1 MIESYILFALGGLA
15 AGFGIGLM
23 VKGRMAAGK
32 IKEAETEAAR
42 ILATAEREAET
53 KRKEAVLEVKD
64 KLYQARAD
72 FEKENRDKRQEL
84 QNQERRLTQKEENLD
99 KKIDGIE
106 KREIETV
113 RRERELTA
121 REKVAVEKEERFE
134 KGLREQRQM
143 LEKIA
148 NMTAEEAKRQLM
160 VSMEDEAKYEAAK
173 TIKRIE
179 DEAKEEADKKAM
191 NIISLAIQR
200 YASDYVAE
208 ATVSVV
214 NLPNDEMKGR
224 IIGREGRNIRAL
236 EAATGID
243 LIIDDTPEAV
253 ILSCY
258 DPLRRE
264 IARLT
269 IERLIHD
276 GRIHPARIEEI
287 AEKVKK
293 DLDAAMKEEGEKAA
307 FDLGIHN
314 IHPEIIKLIGRL
326 KYRTSYGQNVLM
338 HAREVAYFAGIMA
351 AECGVDQKLARRA
364 GLLHDLGKAVDHEVE
379 GTHPQIGADIAKKY
393 GESVKVIN
401 SIMTHHGEGEVN
413 SVESVLVAAADALS
427 AGRPGVRRETLESY
441 LKRLEQLEQT
451 ANAFKGVEKS
461 YAIQAGR
468 EIRIIVKP
476 EDLSDVHSAQLSRDI
491 AKKIE
496 QELSYPGQIKVT
508 VVRESRYVEYAK

>member
-1 MIESYILFALGGLA
+1 MIEYIVLLVVGLA
-15 AGFGIGLM
+15 AGVGVGLM
-23 VKGRMAAGK
+23 IKGKTAAGK
-32 IKEAETEAAR
+32 IKDAEVEAAR
-42 ILATAEREAET
+42 IITNAEREAET
-53 KRKEAVLEVKD
+53 KRKESILEAKD
-64 KLYQARAD
+64 KFYQARAD
-72 FEKENRDKRQEL
+72 FEKETRDKRQEL
-84 QNQERRLTQKEENLD
+84 QNQERRLTQKEESLE
-99 KKIDGIE
+99 KKMDLIE
-106 KREIETV
+106 KREGDAV
-113 RRERELTA
+113 RREREISA
-121 REKVAVEKEERFE
+121 REKVAIEKEERFE
-134 KGLREQRQM
+134 KGLREQREL

-160 VSMEDEAKYEAAK
+160 LSMEDEAKFEAAK
-173 TIKRIE
+173 SIKRIE
-179 DEAKEEADKKAM
+179 DEAKEEADKKSK

-224 IIGREGRNIRAL
+224 IIGREGRNIRAI

-269 IERLIHD
+269 IERLMQD

-293 DLDAAMKEEGEKAA
+293 DLDVAMKEEGEKAA

-314 IHPEIIKLIGRL
+314 IHPEIIKLLGRL

-338 HAREVAYFAGIMA
+338 HSREVAYFAGIMA

-364 GLLHDLGKAVDHEVE
+364 GLLHDLGKAIDHEVE
-379 GTHPQIGADIAKKY
+379 GTHPQLGGDVAKKY
-393 GESVKVIN
+393 GESPKVLNAIL
-401 SIMTHHGEGEVN
+401 THHGDGEP
-413 SVESVLVAAADALS
+413 SCVESVLVAAADALS

-441 LKRLEQLEQT
+441 LKRLEQLEST
-451 ANAFKGVEKS
+451 ANSFKGVEKS

-476 EDLSDVHSAQLSRDI
+476 EDLSDAHSAQLSRDI

-496 QELSYPGQIKVT
+496 AELSYPGQIKVT
-508 VVRESRYVEYAK
+508 VVRESRYVEFAK

>member
-1 MIESYILFALGGLA
+1 MIEYIVLVIAGLA
-15 AGFGIGLM
+15 GGFGLGLLI
-23 VKGRMAAGK
+23 KGKAAAGK
-32 IKEAETEAAR
+32 IRGAEEEASR
-42 ILATAEREAET
+42 IIANAEREAET
-53 KRKEAVLEVKD
+53 KRKEAVLEAKD
-64 KLYQARAD
+64 KLYQARAE
-72 FEKENRDKRQEL
+72 FEKEIRDKRQEI
-84 QNQERRLTQKEENLD
+84 QNQERRLTQKEENLE
-99 KKIDGIE
+99 KKIDLVE
-106 KREIETV
+106 KRESDGI
-113 RRERELTA
+113 RREREVTA
-121 REKVAVEKEERFE
+121 REKVAVEKEERFDR
-134 KGLREQRQM
+134 GLREQREM

-160 VSMEDEAKYEAAK
+160 VAMEDEAKFEAAK

-179 DEAKEEADKKAM
+179 DEAKEEADKKAK

-224 IIGREGRNIRAL
+224 IIGREGRNIRAI

-269 IERLIHD
+269 IERLMHD

-293 DLDAAMKEEGEKAA
+293 DLDVSMKEEGEKAA

-314 IHPEIIKLIGRL
+314 LHPEIIKLIGRL

-338 HAREVAYFAGIMA
+338 HAREVAYFAGVMA

-379 GTHPQIGADIAKKY
+379 GTHPQIGSDLAKKY
-393 GESVKVIN
+393 GESPKVIN
-401 SIMTHHGEGEVN
+401 AIMTHHGDGEPS

-441 LKRLEQLEQT
+441 LKRLEQLEST
-451 ANAFKGVEKS
+451 ANSFKGVEKS

-476 EDLSDVHSAQLSRDI
+476 EDLSDAHSAQLSRDI

-496 QELSYPGQIKVT
+496 SELSYPGQIKVT

>member
-1 MIESYILFALGGLA
+1 MIEYIVFLIAGLAGGFALGLL
-15 AGFGIGLM
+15 I
-23 VKGRMAAGK
+23 KGRVAAGK
-32 IKEAETEAAR
+32 IKEAESEAAR
-42 ILATAEREAET
+42 IVANAEREAET

-84 QNQERRLTQKEENLD
+84 QNQERRLAQKEENLE
-99 KKIDGIE
+99 KKVDLVE
-106 KREIETV
+106 KRESDVV
-113 RRERELTA
+113 RRERELTG
-121 REKVAVEKEERFE
+121 REKVAIEKEERFE

-160 VSMEDEAKYEAAK
+160 VSMEDEAKFEAAK
-173 TIKRIE
+173 SIKRIE
-179 DEAKEEADKKAM
+179 DEAKEEADKKAK

-200 YASDYVAE
+200 YSSDYVAE

-269 IERLIHD
+269 IERLMQD

-287 AEKVKK
+287 AEKVRKE
-293 DLDAAMKEEGEKAA
+293 LDAAMKDEGEKAA

-314 IHPEIIKLIGRL
+314 MHPEVIKLIGRL

-338 HAREVAYFAGIMA
+338 HSREVAYFAGIMA

-364 GLLHDLGKAVDHEVE
+364 GLLHDLGKAIDHEVE
-379 GTHPQIGADIAKKY
+379 GTHPQIGADLAKKY
-393 GESVKVIN
+393 GESAKVIN
-401 SIMTHHGEGEVN
+401 AILTHHGEGEPG
-413 SVESVLVAAADALS
+413 SVEAVIVAAADALS

-441 LKRLEQLEQT
+441 LKRLEQLEQA
-451 ANAFKGVEKS
+451 ANSFKGVEKS

-476 EDLSDVHSAQLSRDI
+476 EDLSDALSAQLSRDI

>member
-1 MIESYILFALGGLA
+1 MMIVYIVLLVVGMAGGFSLGLL
-15 AGFGIGLM
+15 I
-23 VKGRMAAGK
+23 KGKVAAGK
-32 IKEAETEAAR
+32 IRDAEGEAAK
-42 ILATAEREAET
+42 IIANAEREAET
-53 KRKEAVLEVKD
+53 KRKETVLEAKD

-72 FEKENRDKRQEL
+72 IEKENREKRQEI
-84 QNQERRLTQKEENLD
+84 QNQERRLTQKEENLE
-99 KKIDGIE
+99 KKVDFVE
-106 KREIETV
+106 KRESDVI

-121 REKVAVEKEERFE
+121 REKVATEKEERFE
-134 KGLREQRQM
+134 MGLREQRLM

-160 VSMEDEAKYEAAK
+160 MSMEDEAKHEAAK

-179 DEAKEEADKKAM
+179 DEAKDEADKKSK

-224 IIGREGRNIRAL
+224 IIGREGRNIRAI

-269 IERLIHD
+269 IERLIQD

-293 DLDAAMKEEGEKAA
+293 DLDITMKEEGEKAA

-314 IHPEIIKLIGRL
+314 MHPEIIKLIGRL

-338 HAREVAYFAGIMA
+338 HSREVAYFAGIMA

-364 GLLHDLGKAVDHEVE
+364 GLLHDLGKAIDHEVE
-379 GTHPQIGADIAKKY
+379 GTHPQIGSDLAKKY
-393 GESVKVIN
+393 GESAKVIN
-401 SIMTHHGEGEVN
+401 AIMTHHGDGEPN
-413 SVESVLVAAADALS
+413 CVESVLVSAADALS

-441 LKRLEQLEQT
+441 LKRLEQLESA
-451 ANAFKGVEKS
+451 ANSFKGVDKS

-476 EDLSDVHSAQLSRDI
+476 EDLSDAHSAQLSRDI

>member
-1 MIESYILFALGGLA
+1 MIEYLLIAVACLG
-15 AGFGIGLM
+15 AGIGIGLM
-23 VKGRMAAGK
+23 IKGKSAAGK
-32 IKEAETEAAR
+32 IKDAEAEAAR
-42 ILATAEREAET
+42 IVAAAEREAET
-53 KRKEAVLEVKD
+53 KRKEAVIEAKD

-72 FEKENRDKRQEL
+72 FEKETRDKRQEL
-84 QNQERRLTQKEENLD
+84 QNQERRLTQKEEAFD
-99 KKIDGIE
+99 KKTDLVE
-106 KREIETV
+106 KRETDVV
-113 RRERELTA
+113 RREKELTA
-121 REKVAVEKEERFE
+121 REKVAQEKEDRYER
-134 KGLREQRQM
+134 GLREQRQM

-160 VSMEDEAKYEAAK
+160 LSMEDEAKYEAAK
-173 TIKRIE
+173 VIKRIE
-179 DEAKEEADKKAM
+179 DEAKEEADKKAK

-200 YASDYVAE
+200 YSSDYVAE

-264 IARLT
+264 VARLT
-269 IERLIHD
+269 IERLIQD

-287 AEKVKK
+287 ADKVRK
-293 DLDAAMKEEGEKAA
+293 DLDTSMKEEGEKAA

-314 IHPEIIKLIGRL
+314 MHPEIIKLVGRL

-338 HAREVAYFAGIMA
+338 HSREVAYFAGVMA
-351 AECGVDQKLARRA
+351 AELGVDQKLARRA

-379 GTHPQIGADIAKKY
+379 GTHPAIGGDLAKKY
-393 GESVKVIN
+393 GESHKVIN
-401 SIMTHHGEGEVN
+401 AILTHHGDGEA
-413 SVESVLVAAADALS
+413 STVEAVLVAAADALS

-441 LKRLEQLEQT
+441 LKRLEQLEQA
-451 ANAFKGVEKS
+451 ANSFKGVEKS

-476 EDLSDVHSAQLSRDI
+476 EELSDAHSAQLSRDI

>member
-1 MIESYILFALGGLA
+1 MMEYIILIIAGLA
-15 AGFGIGLM
+15 GGVGLGLLI
-23 VKGRMAAGK
+23 KGRAAAGK
-32 IKEAETEAAR
+32 IKDAETEATR
-42 ILATAEREAET
+42 IISNAEREAET
-53 KRKEAVLEVKD
+53 KRKEAVLEAKD
-64 KLYQARAD
+64 KLYQARSD
-72 FEKENRDKRQEL
+72 FERESREKRQEL
-84 QNQERRLTQKEENLD
+84 QNQERRLAQKDESFE
-99 KKIDGIE
+99 KKIE
-106 KREIETV
+106 LLERREVDAV
-113 RRERELTA
+113 RRDRELTA
-121 REKVAVEKEERFE
+121 REKVTIEKEDRFE
-134 KGLREQRQM
+134 RGLREQRQM

-148 NMTAEEAKRQLM
+148 SMTAEEAKRQLM

-179 DEAKEEADKKAM
+179 DEAKEEADKKAK
-191 NIISLAIQR
+191 NIISLSIQR

-269 IERLIHD
+269 IERLIQD

-293 DLDAAMKEEGEKAA
+293 DLDVAMKDEGEKAA

-314 IHPEIIKLIGRL
+314 MHPEIIKLIGRL

-338 HAREVAYFAGIMA
+338 HSREVAYFAGIMA

-364 GLLHDLGKAVDHEVE
+364 GLLHDLGKAIDHEVE
-379 GTHPQIGADIAKKY
+379 GTHPQIGADLAKKY
-393 GESVKVIN
+393 GENAKVIN
-401 SIMTHHGEGEVN
+401 AIMTHHGDGEP
-413 SVESVLVAAADALS
+413 SGVESVLVAAADALS

-441 LKRLEQLEQT
+441 LKRLEQLEST
-451 ANAFKGVEKS
+451 ANSFKGVEKS

-476 EDLSDVHSAQLSRDI
+476 EDLSDAHSAQLSRDI

>member
-1 MIESYILFALGGLA
+1 
-15 AGFGIGLM
+15 
-23 VKGRMAAGK
+23 
-32 IKEAETEAAR
+32 
-42 ILATAEREAET
+42 
-53 KRKEAVLEVKD
+53 
-64 KLYQARAD
+64 
-72 FEKENRDKRQEL
+72 
-84 QNQERRLTQKEENLD
+84 
-99 KKIDGIE
+99 
-106 KREIETV
+106 
-113 RRERELTA
+113 
-121 REKVAVEKEERFE
+121 
-134 KGLREQRQM
+134 
-143 LEKIA
+143 
-148 NMTAEEAKRQLM
+148 
-160 VSMEDEAKYEAAK
+160 MEDEAKHEAGK

-179 DEAKEEADKKAM
+179 DEAKEEADKKSK

-264 IARLT
+264 IAKLT
-269 IERLIHD
+269 IERLIQD

-293 DLDAAMKEEGEKAA
+293 DLDITMKDEGEKAA

-314 IHPEIIKLIGRL
+314 IHPEIIKLLGRL
-326 KYRTSYGQNVLM
+326 RFRTSYGQNVLM
-338 HAREVAYFAGIMA
+338 HSREVAYFAGIMA

-364 GLLHDLGKAVDHEVE
+364 GLLHDLGKAIDHEVE
-379 GTHPQIGADIAKKY
+379 GTHPQLGGDVAKKY
-393 GESVKVIN
+393 GESAKVIN
-401 SIMTHHGEGEVN
+401 AIMSHHGDGEAA
-413 SVESVLVAAADALS
+413 SVEAVLVAAADALS

-441 LKRLEQLEQT
+441 LKRLERETLESYLKRLEQLET
-451 ANAFKGVEKS
+451 AANSFKGVEKS

-476 EDLSDVHSAQLSRDI
+476 EDLSDANSAQLSRDI

-496 QELSYPGQIKVT
+496 QEMSYPGQIKVT

>member
-1 MIESYILFALGGLA
+1 MIEYIVLLLAGLA
-15 AGFGIGLM
+15 GGFGLGLLI
-23 VKGRMAAGK
+23 KGKAAAGK
-32 IKEAETEAAR
+32 IRDAEGEAAK
-42 ILATAEREAET
+42 IIASAEREAET
-53 KRKEAVLEVKD
+53 KRKEAMLEAKD
-64 KLYQARAD
+64 KLYQSRAE
-72 FEKENRDKRQEL
+72 FEKENREKRQEM
-84 QNQERRLTQKEENLD
+84 QNQERRLTQKEENLE
-99 KKIDGIE
+99 KKVDLVE
-106 KREIETV
+106 KRESDVI

-134 KGLREQRQM
+134 KGLREQRLM

-160 VSMEDEAKYEAAK
+160 MSMEDEAKFEAAK

-179 DEAKEEADKKAM
+179 DEAKDEADKKAK

-224 IIGREGRNIRAL
+224 IIGREGRNIRAI

-269 IERLIHD
+269 IERLIQD

-293 DLDAAMKEEGEKAA
+293 DLDVTMKEEGERAA

-314 IHPEIIKLIGRL
+314 MHPEIIKLIGRL

-338 HAREVAYFAGIMA
+338 HSREVAYFAGIMA

-364 GLLHDLGKAVDHEVE
+364 GLLHDLGKAIDHEVE
-379 GTHPQIGADIAKKY
+379 GTHPQIGGDLAKKY
-393 GESVKVIN
+393 GESAKVIN
-401 SIMTHHGEGEVN
+401 AIMTHHGDGEPN
-413 SVESVLVAAADALS
+413 CVESVLVAAADALS

-441 LKRLEQLEQT
+441 LKRLEQLESA
-451 ANAFKGVEKS
+451 ANSFKGVDKS

>member
-1 MIESYILFALGGLA
+1 MIEYIVLLIAGLA
-15 AGFGIGLM
+15 GGFGLGL
-23 VKGRMAAGK
+23 VIKGRVAAGK
-32 IKEAETEAAR
+32 IRDAEGEAAR
-42 ILATAEREAET
+42 IVANAEREAET
-53 KRKEAVLEVKD
+53 KRKEAVIEVKD
-64 KLYQARAD
+64 KLYQARAE
-72 FEKENRDKRQEL
+72 FEKENREKRQEL
-84 QNQERRLTQKEENLD
+84 QNQERRLGQKEENLE
-99 KKIDGIE
+99 KKIDVVE
-106 KREIETV
+106 KREADVV
-113 RRERELTA
+113 RREREVIG
-121 REKVAVEKEERFE
+121 REKISAEKEERFE

-148 NMTAEEAKRQLM
+148 SMTAEDAKRQLM

-173 TIKRIE
+173 SIKRIE
-179 DEAKEEADKKAM
+179 DEAKEEADKKAK

-269 IERLIHD
+269 IERLMQD

-293 DLDAAMKEEGEKAA
+293 ELDIAMKDEGEKAA

-338 HAREVAYFAGIMA
+338 HSREVAYFSGVMA

-379 GTHPQIGADIAKKY
+379 GTHPQIGADLAKKY
-393 GESVKVIN
+393 GESAKVIN
-401 SIMTHHGEGEVN
+401 ALLTHHGDGEAN
-413 SVESVLVAAADALS
+413 SVEAVLVAAADALS

-441 LKRLEQLEQT
+441 LKRLEQLEST
-451 ANAFKGVEKS
+451 ANSFKGVEKS

-476 EDLSDVHSAQLSRDI
+476 EDLSDAHSAQLSRDI

>member
-1 MIESYILFALGGLA
+1 MIESYILFVLGGLA

-42 ILATAEREAET
+42 IVANAEREAET

-64 KLYQARAD
+64 KLYQARTD

-84 QNQERRLTQKEENLD
+84 LNQERRLTQKEENLD
-99 KKIDGIE
+99 RKIDGIE
-106 KREIETV
+106 KRDLDAV

-121 REKVAVEKEERFE
+121 REKVAVEKEERFD

-148 NMTAEEAKRQLM
+148 SMTAEEAKRQLM

-293 DLDAAMKEEGEKAA
+293 DLDVAMKEEGEKAA

-393 GESVKVIN
+393 GESAKVIN
-401 SIMTHHGEGEVN
+401 SILTHHGEGEVN

-451 ANAFKGVEKS
+451 ANSFKGVEKS
-461 YAIQAGR
+461 YAIQAGC

>member
-1 MIESYILFALGGLA
+1 MIENYILFVLGGLA

-42 ILATAEREAET
+42 IVANAEREAET

-64 KLYQARAD
+64 KLYQARTD

-84 QNQERRLTQKEENLD
+84 LNQERRLTQKEENLD
-99 KKIDGIE
+99 RKIDGIE
-106 KREIETV
+106 KRELDAV
-113 RRERELTA
+113 RRERELIA
-121 REKVAVEKEERFE
+121 REKIALEKEERFD

-148 NMTAEEAKRQLM
+148 SMTAEEAKRQLM

-293 DLDAAMKEEGEKAA
+293 DLDVAMKEEGEKAA

-393 GESVKVIN
+393 GESAKVIN
-401 SIMTHHGEGEVN
+401 SILTHHGEGEVN

-451 ANAFKGVEKS
+451 ANSFKGVEKS

>member
-1 MIESYILFALGGLA
+1 MLLVGLA
-15 AGFGIGLM
+15 GGFGLGLLI
-23 VKGRMAAGK
+23 KGKVAAGK
-32 IKEAETEAAR
+32 IKDAESEAAR
-42 ILATAEREAET
+42 IIAGAEREAET

-64 KLYQARAD
+64 KLYQARSD
-72 FEKENRDKRQEL
+72 FEKENREKRQEI
-84 QNQERRLTQKEENLD
+84 QNQERRLAQKEENLE
-99 KKIDGIE
+99 KKVDLVE
-106 KREIETV
+106 RRESDVV

-121 REKVAVEKEERFE
+121 REKVAIEKEERFE

-160 VSMEDEAKYEAAK
+160 LSMEDEAKFEAAK

-179 DEAKEEADKKAM
+179 DEAKDEADKKAK

-224 IIGREGRNIRAL
+224 IIGREGRNIRAI

-269 IERLIHD
+269 IERLIQD

-293 DLDAAMKEEGEKAA
+293 DLDISMKEEGEKAA

-314 IHPEIIKLIGRL
+314 MHPEIIKLIGRL

-338 HAREVAYFAGIMA
+338 HSREVAYFAGIMA

-364 GLLHDLGKAVDHEVE
+364 GLLHDLGKAIDHEVE
-379 GTHPQIGADIAKKY
+379 GTHPQIGGDLAKKY
-393 GESVKVIN
+393 GENPKVIN
-401 SIMTHHGEGEVN
+401 TIMSHHGDGEPN
-413 SVESVLVAAADALS
+413 CVESVLVAAADALS

-441 LKRLEQLEQT
+441 LKRLEQLESA
-451 ANAFKGVEKS
+451 ANSFKGVEKS

-476 EDLSDVHSAQLSRDI
+476 EDLSDALSAQLSRDI

>member
-1 MIESYILFALGGLA
+1 MIENYILFVLGGLA

-32 IKEAETEAAR
+32 IKEAETEAVR
-42 ILATAEREAET
+42 IVANAEREAET

-64 KLYQARAD
+64 KLYQARTD

-84 QNQERRLTQKEENLD
+84 LNQERRLTQKEENLD
-99 KKIDGIE
+99 RKIDGIE
-106 KREIETV
+106 KRELDAV

-121 REKVAVEKEERFE
+121 REKIALEKEERFD

-148 NMTAEEAKRQLM
+148 SMTAEEAKRQLI

-293 DLDAAMKEEGEKAA
+293 DLDVAMKEEGEKAA

-393 GESVKVIN
+393 GESAKVIN
-401 SIMTHHGEGEVN
+401 SILTHHGEGEVN

-451 ANAFKGVEKS
+451 ANSFKGVEKS

>member
-1 MIESYILFALGGLA
+1 MIGYIAIALATLA
-15 AGFGIGLM
+15 AGFGVGLLL
-23 VKGRMAAGK
+23 KGRVAAGK
-32 IKEAETEAAR
+32 IRDAESEAAR
-42 ILATAEREAET
+42 IVATAEREAET
-53 KRKEAVLEVKD
+53 KRKEAVLEAKD
-64 KLYQARAD
+64 KMYQARAE
-72 FEKENRDKRQEL
+72 FEKENQDKRQEM
-84 QNQERRLTQKEENLD
+84 QNQERRLVQKEENLE
-99 KKIDGIE
+99 KKIDAVE
-106 KREIETV
+106 KREVETV
-113 RRERELTA
+113 RREREIAA
-121 REKVAVEKEERFE
+121 REKVAAEKEERFE
-134 KGLREQRQM
+134 QGIREQREM

-148 NMTAEEAKRQLM
+148 SMTAEEAKRQLM
-160 VSMEDEAKYEAAK
+160 VSMEDEAKFEAAK

-179 DEAKEEADKKAM
+179 DEAKEEADKKAK

-224 IIGREGRNIRAL
+224 IIGREGRNIRAI

-258 DPLRRE
+258 DPFRRE

-269 IERLIHD
+269 IERLIQD

-293 DLDAAMKEEGEKAA
+293 DLDLSMKEEGEKAA

-314 IHPEIIKLIGRL
+314 MHPEIIKLIGRL

-338 HAREVAYFAGIMA
+338 HSREVAYFAGIMA

-364 GLLHDLGKAVDHEVE
+364 GLLHDLGKAIDHEVE
-379 GTHPQIGADIAKKY
+379 GTHPQIGGDLAKKY
-393 GESVKVIN
+393 GEQPRVIN
-401 SIMTHHGEGEVN
+401 AILTHHGDGEP
-413 SVESVLVAAADALS
+413 SCVESVLVAAADALS

-441 LKRLEQLEQT
+441 LKRLEQLESA
-451 ANAFKGVEKS
+451 ANSFKGVEKS

-476 EDLSDVHSAQLSRDI
+476 EDLSDAHSAQLSRDI

>member
-1 MIESYILFALGGLA
+1 MIEYIVLLLVGLA
-15 AGFGIGLM
+15 GGFGLGLLI
-23 VKGRMAAGK
+23 KGKVAAGK
-32 IKEAETEAAR
+32 IKDAEAEGAR
-42 ILATAEREAET
+42 IIAAAEREAET
-53 KRKEAVLEVKD
+53 KRKEAVLEAKD

-72 FEKENRDKRQEL
+72 FEKENREKRQEI
-84 QNQERRLTQKEENLD
+84 QNQERRLTQKEENLE
-99 KKIDGIE
+99 KKVDLVE
-106 KREIETV
+106 RRESDIV
-113 RRERELTA
+113 RRERELTT
-121 REKVAVEKEERFE
+121 REKVAIEKEERFE

-148 NMTAEEAKRQLM
+148 SMTAEEAKRQLM
-160 VSMEDEAKYEAAK
+160 LSMEDEAKFEAAK

-179 DEAKEEADKKAM
+179 DEAKEEADKKAK

-224 IIGREGRNIRAL
+224 IIGREGRNIRAI

-269 IERLIHD
+269 IERLIQD

-293 DLDAAMKEEGEKAA
+293 DLDVSMKEEGEKAA

-314 IHPEIIKLIGRL
+314 MHPEIIKLIGRL

-338 HAREVAYFAGIMA
+338 HSREVAYFAGIMA

-364 GLLHDLGKAVDHEVE
+364 GLLHDLGKAIDHEVE
-379 GTHPQIGADIAKKY
+379 GTHPQIGGDLAKKY
-393 GESVKVIN
+393 GESAKVIN
-401 SIMTHHGEGEVN
+401 AIMTHHGDGEPN
-413 SVESVLVAAADALS
+413 CVEAVLVAAADALS

-441 LKRLEQLEQT
+441 LKRLEQLEST
-451 ANAFKGVEKS
+451 ANSFKGVEKS

-476 EDLSDVHSAQLSRDI
+476 EDLSDAHSAQLSRDI

>member
-1 MIESYILFALGGLA
+1 MIEYIVVLIIGLA
-15 AGFGIGLM
+15 VGLGAGLLI
-23 VKGRMAAGK
+23 KGKSAAGK

-42 ILATAEREAET
+42 IIANAEREAET
-53 KRKEAVLEVKD
+53 KRKEAVLESKD
-64 KLYQARAD
+64 KFYQARSE
-72 FEKENRDKRQEL
+72 FEKETREKRQEI
-84 QNQERRLTQKEENLD
+84 QNQERRLTQKEESLD
-99 KKIDGIE
+99 KKTDLIE
-106 KREIETV
+106 KREAEVV
-113 RRERELTA
+113 RREKELTA
-121 REKVAVEKEERFE
+121 KETVAQEKEERFE
-134 KGLREQRQM
+134 KGIHEQRQM

-148 NMTAEEAKRQLM
+148 NMTSEEAKRQLM

-179 DEAKEEADKKAM
+179 DEAKEEADKKSK
-191 NIISLAIQR
+191 NIMSLAIQR

-264 IARLT
+264 IAKLT

-287 AEKVKK
+287 AEKVRK
-293 DLDAAMKEEGEKAA
+293 DLDVTMKEEGEKAA
-307 FDLGIHN
+307 FDLGLHN
-314 IHPEIIKLIGRL
+314 IHPEIIKLLGRL
-326 KYRTSYGQNVLM
+326 RFRTSYGQNVLM
-338 HAREVAYFAGIMA
+338 HSREVAYFAGIMA

-379 GTHPQIGADIAKKY
+379 GTHPQIGGDLAKKY
-393 GESVKVIN
+393 GENPKVIN
-401 SIMTHHGEGEVN
+401 AIMTHHGDGEPN
-413 SVESVLVAAADALS
+413 CVESVLVAAADALS

-441 LKRLEQLEQT
+441 LKRLEQLET
-451 ANAFKGVEKS
+451 AANSFKGVEKS

-476 EDLSDVHSAQLSRDI
+476 DDLSDANSAQLSRDI

-496 QELSYPGQIKVT
+496 TEMSYPGQIKVT
-508 VVRESRYVEYAK
+508 VIRESRYVEYAK

>member
-1 MIESYILFALGGLA
+1 MIEYGMIILVTLA
-15 AGFGIGLM
+15 AGIGLGLLIKGKM
-23 VKGRMAAGK
+23 VAGK
-32 IKEAETEAAR
+32 VRDAESEASR
-42 ILATAEREAET
+42 IVVNAKREAET
-53 KRKEAVLEVKD
+53 KLKEATLEAKE
-64 KLYQARAD
+64 KFYQARAD
-72 FEKENRDKRQEL
+72 FERESREKRQEI
-84 QNQERRLTQKEENLD
+84 QNQERRLTQKEENVE
-99 KKIDGIE
+99 KKVDQVE
-106 KREIETV
+106 KRESETA
-113 RRERELTA
+113 RREKEVVS
-121 REKVAVEKEERFE
+121 REKVALEKEERYE
-134 KGLREQRQM
+134 KGLREQREK

-160 VSMEDEAKYEAAK
+160 ITMEDEAKYEAAK

-179 DEAKEEADKKAM
+179 DEAKDEADKKSRY
-191 NIISLAIQR
+191 IIGMAIQR

-214 NLPNDEMKGR
+214 NLPSDEMKGR

-253 ILSCY
+253 LLSCY

-264 IARLT
+264 VARLT
-269 IERLIHD
+269 IERLIQD

-287 AEKVKK
+287 ADKVRK
-293 DLDAAMKEEGEKAA
+293 DLNSAMKEEGEKSA
-307 FDLGIHN
+307 FDIGIHN

-326 KYRTSYGQNVLM
+326 RYRSSYGQNVLM
-338 HAREVAYFAGIMA
+338 HSREVAYFAGIMA
-351 AECGVDQKLARRA
+351 AELGIDQKLARRA

-379 GTHPQIGADIAKKY
+379 GTHPQIGADLAKKY
-393 GESVKVIN
+393 GESSKVIN
-401 SIMTHHGEGEVN
+401 AILTHHGDGEVN
-413 SVESVLVAAADALS
+413 SVEAVLVAASDALS
-427 AGRPGVRRETLESY
+427 AGRPGVRRETLENY
-441 LKRLEQLEQT
+441 LKRLEKLEDT
-451 ANAFKGVEKS
+451 ANSFRGVDKS

-476 EDLSDVHSAQLSRDI
+476 DDLSDAHSAQLSRDI

-496 QELSYPGQIKVT
+496 QEMSYPGQIKVT

>member
-1 MIESYILFALGGLA
+1 MIEYIVLLIVGLA
-15 AGFGIGLM
+15 GGFGLGLLI
-23 VKGRMAAGK
+23 KGRVAAGK
-32 IKEAETEAAR
+32 IKDAEEEAAR
-42 ILATAEREAET
+42 IVANAEREAET

-72 FEKENRDKRQEL
+72 FEKENREKRQEL
-84 QNQERRLTQKEENLD
+84 QNQERRLAQKEENLE
-99 KKIDGIE
+99 KKVDLVE
-106 KREIETV
+106 KRESDVV
-113 RRERELTA
+113 RRERELTG
-121 REKVAVEKEERFE
+121 REKIAIEKEERFE
-134 KGLREQRQM
+134 KGLRDQRQM

-160 VSMEDEAKYEAAK
+160 VSMEDEAKFEAAK
-173 TIKRIE
+173 SIKRIE
-179 DEAKEEADKKAM
+179 DEAKEEADKKSK

-269 IERLIHD
+269 IERLMQD

-287 AEKVKK
+287 AEKVRKE
-293 DLDAAMKEEGEKAA
+293 LDVAMKDEGEKAA

-314 IHPEIIKLIGRL
+314 MHPEVIKLIGRL

-338 HAREVAYFAGIMA
+338 HSREVAYFAGIMA

-364 GLLHDLGKAVDHEVE
+364 GLLHDLGKAIDHEVE
-379 GTHPQIGADIAKKY
+379 GTHPQIGGDLAKKY
-393 GESVKVIN
+393 GESAKVIN
-401 SIMTHHGEGEVN
+401 AILTHHGDGEPT
-413 SVESVLVAAADALS
+413 SVEAVLVAAADALS

-441 LKRLEQLEQT
+441 LKRLEQLEST
-451 ANAFKGVEKS
+451 ANSFKGVEKS

-476 EDLSDVHSAQLSRDI
+476 EDLSDAHSAQLSRDI

>member
-1 MIESYILFALGGLA
+1 MIEYIVLVVVGLA
-15 AGFGIGLM
+15 GGFGLGLL
-23 VKGRMAAGK
+23 VKGRVAAGK
-32 IKEAETEAAR
+32 IKDAEAEAAR
-42 ILATAEREAET
+42 IITAAEREAET

-72 FEKENRDKRQEL
+72 FEKENREKRQEI
-84 QNQERRLTQKEENLD
+84 QNQERRLSQKEEN
-99 KKIDGIE
+99 IE
-106 KREIETV
+106 KKDDLIAKRESDVV

-121 REKVAVEKEERFE
+121 REKVATEKEDRFE
-134 KGLREQRQM
+134 KGLREQREM

-160 VSMEDEAKYEAAK
+160 VSMEDEAKFEAAK

-179 DEAKEEADKKAM
+179 DEAKDEADKKSK

-224 IIGREGRNIRAL
+224 IIGREGRNIRAI

-264 IARLT
+264 VARLT
-269 IERLIHD
+269 IERLMHD

-287 AEKVKK
+287 ADKVRK
-293 DLDAAMKEEGEKAA
+293 DLDVSMKEEGEKAA

-314 IHPEIIKLIGRL
+314 MHPEIIKLIGRL

-364 GLLHDLGKAVDHEVE
+364 GLLHDLGKSIDHEVE
-379 GTHPQIGADIAKKY
+379 GTHPQIGGDLAKKY
-393 GESVKVIN
+393 GESAKVIN
-401 SIMTHHGEGEVN
+401 AIMTHHGDGEPN
-413 SVESVLVAAADALS
+413 CVESVLVAAADALS

-441 LKRLEQLEQT
+441 LKRLEKLESA
-451 ANAFKGVEKS
+451 ANSFKGVEKS

-476 EDLSDVHSAQLSRDI
+476 EDLSDAHSAQLSRDI

-496 QELSYPGQIKVT
+496 AELSYPGQIKVT

>member
-1 MIESYILFALGGLA
+1 MIEYFVLLIAGLA
-15 AGFGIGLM
+15 GGFGLGLLI
-23 VKGRMAAGK
+23 KGRIVAGK
-32 IKEAETEAAR
+32 IKDAESEAAR
-42 ILATAEREAET
+42 IVAAAEREAET
-53 KRKEAVLEVKD
+53 KRKEAMLEAKD

-72 FEKENRDKRQEL
+72 FERENREKRQEI
-84 QNQERRLTQKEENLD
+84 QNQERRLTQKEENIE
-99 KKIDGIE
+99 KKADLVE
-106 KREIETV
+106 KRESDVI

-121 REKVAVEKEERFE
+121 REKVASEKEERFE

-160 VSMEDEAKYEAAK
+160 LSMEDEAKFEAAK

-179 DEAKEEADKKAM
+179 DEAKDEADKKAK

-224 IIGREGRNIRAL
+224 IIGREGRNIRAI

-269 IERLIHD
+269 IERLIQD

-293 DLDAAMKEEGEKAA
+293 DLDVSMKEEGEKAA

-314 IHPEIIKLIGRL
+314 MHPDIIKLIGRL

-338 HAREVAYFAGIMA
+338 HSREVAYFAGIMA

-364 GLLHDLGKAVDHEVE
+364 GLLHDLGKAIDHEVE
-379 GTHPQIGADIAKKY
+379 GTHPQIGGDLAKKY
-393 GESVKVIN
+393 GESAKVIN
-401 SIMTHHGEGEVN
+401 AIMTHHGDGEPN
-413 SVESVLVAAADALS
+413 CVESVLVAAADALS

-441 LKRLEQLEQT
+441 LKRLEQLESA
-451 ANAFKGVEKS
+451 ANSFKGVEKS

-476 EDLSDVHSAQLSRDI
+476 EDLSDAHSAQLSRDI

>member
-1 MIESYILFALGGLA
+1 MIEYIILVIVGLA
-15 AGFGIGLM
+15 GGFGLGLLI
-23 VKGRMAAGK
+23 KGRVAAGK
-32 IKEAETEAAR
+32 IKDAETEASK
-42 ILATAEREAET
+42 IVATPEREAAT

-72 FEKENRDKRQEL
+72 FEKENRDKRQEI
-84 QNQERRLTQKEENLD
+84 QNQERRLTQKEENLE
-99 KKIDGIE
+99 KKVDLVE
-106 KREIETV
+106 KRESDVV

-121 REKVAVEKEERFE
+121 REKAAIEKEERFE

-148 NMTAEEAKRQLM
+148 SMTAEEAKRQLM
-160 VSMEDEAKYEAAK
+160 TSMEDEAKHEAAK

-179 DEAKEEADKKAM
+179 DEAKEEADKKSK

-269 IERLIHD
+269 IERLIQD

-293 DLDAAMKEEGEKAA
+293 DLDVAMKEEGEKAA

-314 IHPEIIKLIGRL
+314 IHPEIIKLLGRL

-338 HAREVAYFAGIMA
+338 HSREVAYFAGIMA
-351 AECGVDQKLARRA
+351 AECGVDQKFARRA
-364 GLLHDLGKAVDHEVE
+364 GLLHDLGKAIDHEVE
-379 GTHPQIGADIAKKY
+379 GTHPQLGGDVAKKY
-393 GESVKVIN
+393 GESAKVIN
-401 SIMTHHGEGEVN
+401 AILTHHGDGEAS
-413 SVESVLVAAADALS
+413 SVEAVLVAAADALS

-441 LKRLEQLEQT
+441 LKRLEQLESA
-451 ANAFKGVEKS
+451 ANSFKGVEKS

-476 EDLSDVHSAQLSRDI
+476 DDLSDANSAQLSRDI

>member
-1 MIESYILFALGGLA
+1 MIEIVVLVAGLA
-15 AGFGIGLM
+15 VGVGIGLL
-23 VKGRMAAGK
+23 VKGKAVAGK
-32 IKEAETEAAR
+32 IKDAEAEAGRIVAA
-42 ILATAEREAET
+42 AEREAET
-53 KRKEAVLEVKD
+53 KRKEAILEAKD
-64 KLYQARAD
+64 KFYQARSD
-72 FEKENRDKRQEL
+72 FEKETRDKRQEL
-84 QNQERRLTQKEENLD
+84 QNQERRLTQKEEALE
-99 KKIDGIE
+99 KKVDQVE
-106 KREIETV
+106 KRESDLG
-113 RRERELTA
+113 RRDRELA
-121 REKVAVEKEERFE
+121 NREKVAQEKEERYE

-148 NMTAEEAKRQLM
+148 SMTAEEAKRQLM
-160 VSMEDEAKYEAAK
+160 LAMEDEAKYEAAK

-179 DEAKEEADKKAM
+179 DEAKEEADKKSK
-191 NIISLAIQR
+191 NIISMAIQR

-224 IIGREGRNIRAL
+224 IIGREGRNIRAI

-264 IARLT
+264 IAKLT

-287 AEKVKK
+287 AEKVKR
-293 DLDAAMKEEGEKAA
+293 DLDVVMKEEGEKAA

-314 IHPEIIKLIGRL
+314 MHPDVVKLIGRL

-338 HAREVAYFAGIMA
+338 HSREVAYFAGIMA
-351 AECGVDQKLARRA
+351 AELGVDQKLARRA

-379 GTHPQIGADIAKKY
+379 GTHPGIGADLAKKY
-393 GESVKVIN
+393 GESPKVIN
-401 SIMTHHGEGEVN
+401 AILTHHGDGEAN
-413 SVESVLVAAADALS
+413 CVESVLVAAADALS

-441 LKRLEQLEQT
+441 LKRLEQLESA

-476 EDLSDVHSAQLSRDI
+476 DELSDVHSAQLSRDI

-508 VVRESRYVEYAK
+508 VVRESRYVEFAK

>member
-1 MIESYILFALGGLA
+1 MIEYIALLIAGLA
-15 AGFGIGLM
+15 AGVGLGLLI
-23 VKGRMAAGK
+23 KGKAAAGK
-32 IKEAETEAAR
+32 LKDAEGEAAR
-42 ILATAEREAET
+42 IITNAEREAET
-53 KRKEAVLEVKD
+53 KRKEAVLEAKD

-72 FEKENRDKRQEL
+72 YEKENREKRQEL
-84 QNQERRLTQKEENLD
+84 QNQERRLTQKEENLE
-99 KKIDGIE
+99 KKTDLVE
-106 KREIETV
+106 KRESDVV
-113 RRERELTA
+113 RRERELSA
-121 REKVAVEKEERFE
+121 REKAATEKEERFDR
-134 KGLREQRQM
+134 GLREQREM

-148 NMTAEEAKRQLM
+148 NMTAEEAKGQLM
-160 VSMEDEAKYEAAK
+160 LSMEDEAKFEAAK
-173 TIKRIE
+173 SIKRIE
-179 DEAKEEADKKAM
+179 DEAKEEADKKSK

-224 IIGREGRNIRAL
+224 IIGREGRNIRAI

-258 DPLRRE
+258 DPFRRE

-269 IERLIHD
+269 IERLLHD

-293 DLDAAMKEEGEKAA
+293 DLDVSMKEEGERAA

-314 IHPEIIKLIGRL
+314 MHPEVIKLIGRL

-338 HAREVAYFAGIMA
+338 HSREVAYFAGIMA

-364 GLLHDLGKAVDHEVE
+364 GLLHDLGKAIDHEVE
-379 GTHPQIGADIAKKY
+379 GTHPQIGGDLAKKY
-393 GESVKVIN
+393 GESAKVIN
-401 SIMTHHGEGEVN
+401 AILTHHGDGEPN
-413 SVESVLVAAADALS
+413 CVESVLVAAADALS

-441 LKRLEQLEQT
+441 LKRLEQLESA
-451 ANAFKGVEKS
+451 ANSFKGVEKS

-476 EDLSDVHSAQLSRDI
+476 EDLSDAHSAQLSRDI

-496 QELSYPGQIKVT
+496 SELSYPGQIKVT

>member
-1 MIESYILFALGGLA
+1 MIEYIVLALGGLA
-15 AGFGIGLM
+15 AGFGLGLLI
-23 VKGRMAAGK
+23 KGKVAAGK
-32 IKEAETEAAR
+32 IKDAETEAAR
-42 ILATAEREAET
+42 ILSAAEREAET

-72 FEKENRDKRQEL
+72 FEKEGRDKRQEL
-84 QNQERRLTQKEENLD
+84 QNQERRLTQKEENLE
-99 KKIDGIE
+99 KKIDSVDKKEVDVI
-106 KREIETV
+106 
-113 RRERELTA
+113 RREKELA
-121 REKVAVEKEERFE
+121 AKEKVVAEKEERFE
-134 KGLREQRQM
+134 TGLREQRQM
-143 LEKIA
+143 TEKIA

-160 VSMEDEAKYEAAK
+160 ASMEDEAKYDAAK

-179 DEAKEEADKKAM
+179 DEAKEEADKKSK
-191 NIISLAIQR
+191 NIISMAIQR

-224 IIGREGRNIRAL
+224 IIGREGRNIRAI

-269 IERLIHD
+269 IERLMQD

-293 DLDAAMKEEGEKAA
+293 DLDVSMKEEGEKAA

-314 IHPEIIKLIGRL
+314 IHPEIIRLLGRL

-338 HAREVAYFAGIMA
+338 HAREVAYFAGMMA

-364 GLLHDLGKAVDHEVE
+364 GLLHDLGKAIDHEVE
-379 GTHPQIGADIAKKY
+379 GTHPQLGADFAKKY
-393 GESVKVIN
+393 GESPKVIN
-401 SIMTHHGEGEVN
+401 AILTHHGDGEA
-413 SVESVLVAAADALS
+413 SCVESVLVGAADALS

-441 LKRLEQLEQT
+441 LKRLEKLEEV
-451 ANAFKGVEKS
+451 ANSFKGVEKS

-476 EDLSDVHSAQLSRDI
+476 EDISDALSSQLSRDI

-496 QELSYPGQIKVT
+496 AELSYPGQIKVT